1 MVGPAFNPST
11 WEAEA
16 DFHVFQGQCGLQSKF
31 QSSRGYIEKG
41 KKKKKRKRKRK
52 EEGGRERRKKEEEEN
67 KKKEEEEEEKE
78 GQKFP
83 NWIFIFKS
91 GR

>member
-41 KKKKKRKRKRK
+41 KKKKKEK
-52 EEGGRERRKKEEEEN
+52 EKERRREEEKEERRKKR
-67 KKKEEEEEEKE
+67 KIRRGGRRGE
-78 GQKFP
+78 GRPKIPKLDFH
-83 NWIFIFKS
+83 I
-91 GR
+91 

>member
-41 KKKKKRKRKRK
+41 KKKKKKKKKKGGGRKRK
-52 EEGGRERRKKEEEEN
+52 KKE
-67 KKKEEEEEEKE
+67 
-78 GQKFP
+78 
-83 NWIFIFKS
+83 
-91 GR
+91 GRRGK